1 MATGSPAGV
10 SRIRQG
16 ISNPRD
22 ALLRQE
28 VKELTDLLRTDPV
41 LEALRHSIRSKGFH
55 VEQMMLA
62 GFVEDEEEH
71 ESGALVTG
79 DGRVFLYERETK
91 LDSVGFVSF
100 DEPTDVSTA
109 IRLYP
114 AVRVALES
122 VRQNP

>member
-1 MATGSPAGV
+1 
-10 SRIRQG
+10 
-16 ISNPRD
+16 
-22 ALLRQE
+22 
-28 VKELTDLLRTDPV
+28 
-41 LEALRHSIRSKGFH
+41 
-55 VEQMMLA
+55 MMLA

>member
-1 MATGSPAGV
+1 M
-10 SRIRQG
+10 
-16 ISNPRD
+16 
-22 ALLRQE
+22 
-28 VKELTDLLRTDPV
+28 
-41 LEALRHSIRSKGFH
+41 
-55 VEQMMLA
+55 
-62 GFVEDEEEH
+62 
-71 ESGALVTG
+71 
-79 DGRVFLYERETK
+79 FLCERETK